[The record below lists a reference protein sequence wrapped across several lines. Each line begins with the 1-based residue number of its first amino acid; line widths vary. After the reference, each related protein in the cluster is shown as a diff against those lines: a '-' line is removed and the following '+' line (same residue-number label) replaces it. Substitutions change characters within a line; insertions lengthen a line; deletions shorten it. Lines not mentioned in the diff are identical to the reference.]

1 MGMMRRD
8 GFQLRAGH
16 TLHAHMLQQCPFVLR
31 ITRDASLW
39 TGTQL
44 WLFRSLAAASMG
56 DCSLTN
62 SNRQTGL
69 TTSQSVPWHPR
80 PTPQIITTSSGKGAG
95 QNDEGDLAASCT
107 RDEHRKFL
115 KKVLAEGEARPF
127 QEPAPQTVRGK
138 SAISTATVRCGPQR
152 DSVGTRSCWTWSACR
167 HDRRMVA
174 LHSHSWRM
182 LEHGHISCV
191 PESSNQCIRV
201 MYWTHCLHATA
212 T

>member
-8 GFQLRAGH
+8 GCQLRAGH

-31 ITRDASLW
+31 ITRDASRW

-95 QNDEGDLAASCT
+95 QIDEGDLAASCT
-107 RDEHRKFL
+107 RDEHRKLL
-115 KKVLAEGEARPF
+115 KKVLAEG
-127 QEPAPQTVRGK
+127 G
-138 SAISTATVRCGPQR
+138 GP
-152 DSVGTRSCWTWSACR
+152 SLPGTRAPNRPRQECNLDS
-167 HDRRMVA
+167 DRTMRA
-174 LHSHSWRM
+174 PARLGRDQKLLD
-182 LEHGHISCV
+182 LERL
-191 PESSNQCIRV
+191 SS
-201 MYWTHCLHATA
+201 
-212 T
+212 